1 MNNGRVRKSPN
12 TLIRA
17 YKKKNRERNIIL
29 QCIVVSVVVVSLVII
44 SLIHG
49 KFQADKL
56 KNQYQDGKT
65 ISTFI
70 EEGTDTIKRQLQDLS
85 YVNSVGEE
93 KESGRLMNGRYS
105 YSKCVV
111 LDETAY
117 EDMVKPTFAR
127 ENPFHNSAYYLIFKK
142 ASFAFLYRSNFLSQ
156 FDLFFAFS
164 NTSKRV

>member
-1 MNNGRVRKSPN
+1 MNNGRVRKSLN

-70 EEGTDTIKRQLQDLS
+70 EEGTDTII
-85 YVNSVGEE
+85 
-93 KESGRLMNGRYS
+93 NG
-105 YSKCVV
+105 
-111 LDETAY
+111 A
-117 EDMVKPTFAR
+117 
-127 ENPFHNSAYYLIFKK
+127 
-142 ASFAFLYRSNFLSQ
+142 
-156 FDLFFAFS
+156 
-164 NTSKRV
+164 

>member
-117 EDMVKPTFAR
+117 EDMVKPIKISCRFICKYNCWFRNQGSCNRNTLLLSAR
-127 ENPFHNSAYYLIFKK
+127 
-142 ASFAFLYRSNFLSQ
+142 
-156 FDLFFAFS
+156 
-164 NTSKRV
+164 

>member
-1 MNNGRVRKSPN
+1 MNYDRTRKSLN
-12 TLIRA
+12 TLIKA

-49 KFQADKL
+49 KLQADKL

-65 ISTFI
+65 ISTII
-70 EEGTDTIKRQLQDLS
+70 EEGTDTTKQQLQRLS
-85 YVNSVGEE
+85 YVNSIGKE
-93 KESGRLMNGRYS
+93 KEIGKLMNGRYS

-117 EDMVKPTFAR
+117 EDMIKPT
-127 ENPFHNSAYYLIFKK
+127 LV
-142 ASFAFLYRSNFLSQ
+142 RSEEH
-156 FDLFFAFS
+156 
-164 NTSKRV
+164 TSELQSPR

>member
-1 MNNGRVRKSPN
+1 MNNGRVRKSLN

-56 KNQYQDGKT
+56 KNQYQDGKA

-117 EDMVKPTFAR
+117 EDMVKPTFVHFYGNYP
-127 ENPFHNSAYYLIFKK
+127 EQTDEIMMSKK
-142 ASFAFLYRSNFLSQ
+142 NFG
-156 FDLFFAFS
+156 LFGD
-164 NTSKRV
+164 

>member
-1 MNNGRVRKSPN
+1 MNNGRVRKSLN

-93 KESGRLMNGRYS
+93 KESGRLMNGRY
-105 YSKCVV
+105 
-111 LDETAY
+111 
-117 EDMVKPTFAR
+117 
-127 ENPFHNSAYYLIFKK
+127 
-142 ASFAFLYRSNFLSQ
+142 
-156 FDLFFAFS
+156 
-164 NTSKRV
+164 